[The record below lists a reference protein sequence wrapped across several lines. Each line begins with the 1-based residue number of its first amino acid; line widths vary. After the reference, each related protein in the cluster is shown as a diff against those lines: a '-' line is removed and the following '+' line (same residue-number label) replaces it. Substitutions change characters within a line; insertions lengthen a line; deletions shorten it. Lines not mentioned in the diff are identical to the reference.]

1 MISNERARL
10 LYGSL
15 LSTLF
20 QLGLDRFVRI
30 ETRTNDSYEDKLSYL
45 IEEIRA
51 SLLDLPI
58 IKQKTERLLGGKIH
72 FLSDEEIQ
80 SHEYEKQ
87 HAERVHPQF
96 DARILELSE
105 RLGNILT
112 RYSEMIKDKND
123 YDNNPD
129 PRPFR

>member
-10 LYGSL
+10 LYGTL

-20 QLGLDRFVRI
+20 QLGLDRFVWI
-30 ETRTNDSYEDKLSYL
+30 ETRTNDSYEDKLSDL

-51 SLLDLPI
+51 SLLALPI
-58 IKQKTERLLGGKIH
+58 IKQQTETLLGGKIH

-80 SHEYEKQ
+80 RHEYEKR
-87 HAERVHPQF
+87 HAERVRLQ
-96 DARILELSE
+96 DESRNSEVLE
-105 RLGNILT
+105 RLGNILN
-112 RYSEMIKDKND
+112 RYSQMIKDDND

-129 PRPFR
+129 PRFFR

>member
-20 QLGLDRFVRI
+20 QLGLDRFIRI
-30 ETRTNDSYEDKLSYL
+30 ETRTNDSYEDKLSDL

-51 SLLDLPI
+51 SLLALPI
-58 IKQKTERLLGGKIH
+58 IKQQTETLLGGKIQ

-80 SHEYEKQ
+80 RHEYEKR
-87 HAERVHPQF
+87 HAERVRPQD
-96 DARILELSE
+96 DARTPELLE

-112 RYSEMIKDKND
+112 RYSQMIKDDND

-129 PRPFR
+129 PRSFR